1 MFFCRKRFGMDETMN
16 RIINKRQAICGVVWI
31 VAACILF
38 TLWPFRLIHE
48 EVRTESG
55 NRQSVLSEPV
65 NSSKVVQQRF
75 IAQYDRLKEIEIYLA
90 EWTEGEKFNF
100 VLRDGSMQTLMQQII
115 DTGEME
121 LPGYCR
127 IQVNIDTEVGRDYY
141 FLLQGVESEF
151 RVAYAG
157 NAGEGYNIYIGAVY
171 YDGVEDVERC
181 MVADYVYEVP
191 LRKGKTLLALAV
203 VLAAAIL
210 MTLFTGRYYQKRPEK
225 NTLLTVERA
234 MRIVLVPLIAVAG
247 VVATIAVWPLHLFTT
262 DNYSI
267 AFYEAG
273 VLLLVAAALYAVIHD
288 RTGIATDRT
297 VFAVVQARW
306 RGDLQSLMFAGAI
319 WACCNY
325 MNALYEI
332 HHTVAYRQTLIFF
345 ALALIVTYRKKEIFW
360 LGNLLYAVAA
370 AAMGPI
376 YYKNALTALIDGSI
390 AAGKEG
396 PGEQE
401 LLALKLTVW
410 AGILAG
416 LVILNTVRIL
426 WKREIHGI
434 SVPYALLVGTFFG
447 LLILRRNTRGWP
459 IFLVCAFSL
468 CYLRMAAGIRKEV
481 LLRNIVNGILFHFMG
496 TVGFCL
502 LHRPYMYFRYYR
514 YPFHFHTVTISAVY
528 LALVFCAAF
537 VKFLDAY
544 RRRPCLAG
552 VYKELALFGV
562 SAMYL
567 LFTLSRTGYLASLG
581 MAVVVI
587 PLAFFAGKEL
597 SLREKGRRLLR
608 ALGLMALAVLI
619 SFPVVFTAQRTIPA
633 VAADV
638 SAHEIEEFPSE
649 LLHGRDMDSYYYI
662 TIERFIQ
669 TFQMKVLGIPEE
681 KCLNAFLFF
690 SKAEETSDYRSPYLE
705 LGGKILLAS
714 AEDMAAKEKEEES
727 YTNGRLY
734 IFKQYYDRLDN
745 RGHDDMGVME
755 TDGNYLAHAHNIYLQ
770 VAYDHGIP
778 VGVVFLLLG
787 IGTLIQAAFYYRRHR
802 LDRECALFPLAL
814 LVLFAVAGLTE
825 WIFHPC
831 CPIAFCLLLTMGPL
845 LTDSRS

>member
-1 MFFCRKRFGMDETMN
+1 MN

-31 VAACILF
+31 VTACILF
-38 TLWPFRLIHE
+38 TLWPLRLIHE

-55 NRQSVLSEPV
+55 SRQSTLSEPV

-75 IAQYDRLKEIEIYLA
+75 IAQYDRLQEIEIYLA

-151 RVAYAG
+151 RVAYVG

-181 MVADYVYEVP
+181 MAADYVYEVP
-191 LRKGKTLLALAV
+191 LRKLKTLLAAAV

-210 MTLFTGRYYQKRPEK
+210 ITLFTGRYYQRKPER

-234 MRIVLVPLIAVAG
+234 MRFVLVPLIAAAG
-247 VVATIAVWPLHLFTT
+247 IAATIAVWPLHLFTT
-262 DNYSI
+262 DPYCI

-273 VLLLVAAALYAVIHD
+273 VLLLVAAALYAVVHD

-297 VFAVVQARW
+297 VFAVVRERW
-306 RGDLQSLMFAGAI
+306 RDDLQSLLFAGAI
-319 WACCNY
+319 WGCCNY

-345 ALALIVTYRKKEIFW
+345 ALALIVTYQKKEILW
-360 LGNLLYAVAA
+360 LGNLLYAAA
-370 AAMGPI
+370 AAAVGPI

-410 AGILAG
+410 AGVLAG

-434 SVPYALLVGTFFG
+434 SVPYGLLVGGFFV

-459 IFLVCAFSL
+459 IFLVCAFTL
-468 CYLRMAAGIRKEV
+468 CYLRMAAQIRREV
-481 LLRNIVNGILFHFMG
+481 LLRNIVNGILLHFMA

-528 LALVFCAAF
+528 LALVFCAAL
-537 VKFLDAY
+537 VKLLDAW
-544 RRRPCLAG
+544 RRKPCLAG

-567 LFTLSRTGYLASLG
+567 LFTLSRTGYLASLV

-587 PLAFFAGKEL
+587 PMAFFAGVEQTFRQKMR
-597 SLREKGRRLLR
+597 SLLR
-608 ALGLMALAVLI
+608 AFGLMALVVI
-619 SFPVVFTAQRTIPA
+619 VSFPVVFTAQRTIPA

-638 SAHEIEEFPSE
+638 RAHEIEEFPSE
-649 LLHGRDMDSYYYI
+649 LVHGRDMDSYYYI

-690 SKAEETSDYRSPYLE
+690 SKADETSDYRSPYLE
-705 LGGKILLAS
+705 LGSRILLVS

-734 IFKQYYDRLDN
+734 IFRQYYDRLDK
-745 RGHDDMGVME
+745 RGHEDMGVME
-755 TDGNYLAHAHNIYLQ
+755 TNGNYLAHAHNIYLQ

-778 VGVVFLLLG
+778 VGAAFLLLG
-787 IGTLIQAAFYYRRHR
+787 VGTLVQAGIYYRRHR

-814 LVLFAVAGLTE
+814 LILFAVAGITE

-845 LTDSRS
+845 LTDSRL

>member
-1 MFFCRKRFGMDETMN
+1 MN
-16 RIINKRQAICGVVWI
+16 RIINKRQAICGTVWI
-31 VAACILF
+31 FAACILF

-55 NRQSVLSEPV
+55 SRQSVVSEPV
-65 NSSKVVQQRF
+65 DGSKVVQQRF

-90 EWTEGEKFNF
+90 EWTKGEKFNF

-115 DTGEME
+115 EIGDAKV
-121 LPGYCR
+121 PGYYR
-127 IQVNIDTEVGRDYY
+127 VQVNIDTEVGRDYY
-141 FLLQGVESEF
+141 ILLQGVDSEF
-151 RVAYAG
+151 RVAYVD

-191 LRKGKTLLALAV
+191 LRKAKTLFAAAF
-203 VLAAAIL
+203 VLAAAFLI
-210 MTLFTGRYYQKRPEK
+210 TLVTGRCYQKRPER

-234 MRIVLVPLIAVAG
+234 MRIVLVPLIAAAG
-247 VVATIAVWPLHLFTT
+247 IAATIAVWPLHLFTT
-262 DNYSI
+262 DPYCI

-273 VLLLVAAALYAVIHD
+273 VLLLVAVALYAVIHD

-297 VFAVVQARW
+297 VPAVLRERW
-306 RGDLQSLMFAGAI
+306 RGDLQSILFAGAI
-319 WACCNY
+319 WGCCNY

-332 HHTVAYRQTLIFF
+332 HHTIAYRQVLIFL
-345 ALALIVTYRKKEIFW
+345 ALALLVTWRKEEVLW
-360 LGNLLYAVAA
+360 PANLLYAAA
-370 AAMGPI
+370 AAVAGPM
-376 YYKNALTALIDGSI
+376 YYQKNLAVLID
-390 AAGKEG
+390 AAHEAGKEG

-401 LLALKLTVW
+401 LLVLKLTVW

-416 LVILNTVRIL
+416 LVILNTARIL

-434 SVPYALLVGTFFG
+434 SVPYGLLVGGFFA
-447 LLILRRNTRGWP
+447 LLILRRNMRGWP
-459 IFLVCAFSL
+459 VFLVCIFTL
-468 CYLRMAAGIRKEV
+468 CYLRMAAGIRREL

-496 TVGFCL
+496 MVGFCL

-528 LALVFCAAF
+528 LALVFCAAL
-537 VKFLDAY
+537 VKLLDAW
-544 RRRPCLAG
+544 RRKPCLAG

-567 LFTLSRTGYLASLG
+567 LFTLSRTGYLSSLG
-581 MAVVVI
+581 MAAVVI
-587 PLAFFAGKEL
+587 PMALFAGKEL
-597 SLREKGRRLLR
+597 SLREKGCRFLR
-608 ALGLMALAVLI
+608 VLGLMALAVLI
-619 SFPVVFTAQRTIPA
+619 SFPIVFTAQRTIPA
-633 VAADV
+633 AAADV
-638 SAHEIEEFPSE
+638 RAHEIEEFPSE

-669 TFQMKVLGIPEE
+669 TFQMKVLGLPEE

-690 SKAEETSDYRSPYLE
+690 SKADDASDYRSPYLE
-705 LGGKILLAS
+705 LGSRILLAS

-734 IFKQYYDRLDN
+734 IFKQYFDRLDK

-755 TDGNYLAHAHNIYLQ
+755 PDGNYLAHAHNIYLQ

-778 VGVVFLLLG
+778 VGIVFLLLG
-787 IGTLIQAAFYYRRHR
+787 IGTLIQAALYYRRHR
-802 LDRECALFPLAL
+802 TDRECALFPLAL
-814 LVLFAVAGLTE
+814 LILFAVAGLTE

-845 LTDSRS
+845 LVDSRA

>member
-1 MFFCRKRFGMDETMN
+1 MN

-31 VAACILF
+31 VTACILF
-38 TLWPFRLIHE
+38 TLWPLRLIHE

-55 NRQSVLSEPV
+55 SRQSTLSEPV

-75 IAQYDRLKEIEIYLA
+75 IAQYDRLQEIEIYLA

-151 RVAYAG
+151 RVAYVG

-181 MVADYVYEVP
+181 MAADYVYEVP
-191 LRKGKTLLALAV
+191 LRKLKTLLAAAV

-210 MTLFTGRYYQKRPEK
+210 ITLFTGRYYQRKPER

-234 MRIVLVPLIAVAG
+234 MRFVLVPLIAAAG
-247 VVATIAVWPLHLFTT
+247 IAATIAVWPLHLFTT
-262 DNYSI
+262 DPYCI

-273 VLLLVAAALYAVIHD
+273 VLLLVAAALYAVVHD

-297 VFAVVQARW
+297 VFAVVRERW
-306 RGDLQSLMFAGAI
+306 RDDLQSLLFAGAI
-319 WACCNY
+319 WGCCNY

-345 ALALIVTYRKKEIFW
+345 ALALIVTYQKKEILW
-360 LGNLLYAVAA
+360 LGNLLYAAA
-370 AAMGPI
+370 AAAVGPI

-410 AGILAG
+410 AGVLAG

-434 SVPYALLVGTFFG
+434 SVPYGLLVGGFFV

-459 IFLVCAFSL
+459 IFLVCAFTL
-468 CYLRMAAGIRKEV
+468 CYLRMAAQIRREV
-481 LLRNIVNGILFHFMG
+481 LLRNIVNGILLHFMA

-528 LALVFCAAF
+528 LALVFCAAL
-537 VKFLDAY
+537 VKLLDAW
-544 RRRPCLAG
+544 RRKPCLAG

-567 LFTLSRTGYLASLG
+567 LFTLSRTGYLASLV

-587 PLAFFAGKEL
+587 PMAFFAGVEQTFRQKMR
-597 SLREKGRRLLR
+597 SLLR
-608 ALGLMALAVLI
+608 AFGLMALVVI
-619 SFPVVFTAQRTIPA
+619 VSFPVVFTAQRTIPA

-638 SAHEIEEFPSE
+638 RAHEIEEFPSE
-649 LLHGRDMDSYYYI
+649 LVHGRDMDSYYYI

-690 SKAEETSDYRSPYLE
+690 SKADETSDYRSPYLE
-705 LGGKILLAS
+705 LGSRILLAS

-734 IFKQYYDRLDN
+734 IFRQYYDRLDK
-745 RGHDDMGVME
+745 RGHEDMGVME
-755 TDGNYLAHAHNIYLQ
+755 TNGNYLAHAHNIYLQ

-778 VGVVFLLLG
+778 VGAAFLLLG
-787 IGTLIQAAFYYRRHR
+787 VGTLVQAGMYYRRHR

-814 LVLFAVAGLTE
+814 LILFAVAGITE

-845 LTDSRS
+845 LTDSRL

>member
-1 MFFCRKRFGMDETMN
+1 MDVTMN
-16 RIINKRQAICGVVWI
+16 RIINKRQAICGIIWI
-31 VAACILF
+31 LTACVLL
-38 TLWPFRLIHE
+38 TLWPLRLIHE

-55 NRQSVLSEPV
+55 SRESTLSDVV

-90 EWTEGEKFNF
+90 DWTEGEKFNF

-115 DTGEME
+115 EIGDME
-121 LPGYCR
+121 VPGYCT

-141 FLLQGVESEF
+141 ILLQGVESEF
-151 RVAYAG
+151 KVAYVN

-181 MVADYVYEVP
+181 MAADYVYEVP
-191 LRKGKTLLALAV
+191 LRKQKTLFFMALFL
-203 VLAAAIL
+203 LAAGVG
-210 MTLFTGRYYQKRPEK
+210 TLLVVRYYRVRAER

-234 MRIVLVPLIAVAG
+234 MRFCLDPLIVAAG
-247 VVATIAVWPLHLFTT
+247 VAAAILIGPLHLFTN
-262 DNYSI
+262 DIYSI
-267 AFYEAG
+267 LFYETG
-273 VLLLVAAALYAVIHD
+273 VVFAVLGLLYAVNHD

-297 VFAVVQARW
+297 IFSVVKKRW
-306 RGDLQSLMFAGAI
+306 RDDLQSFMFAGAI
-319 WACCNY
+319 WGCCNY

-360 LGNLLYAVAA
+360 PGNLLYAVAA
-370 AAMGPI
+370 AVVGPV
-376 YYKNALTALIDGSI
+376 YYRNMLAVLIDTA

-401 LLALKLTVW
+401 LLALQLTVW

-416 LVILNTVRIL
+416 FVILNTVRSL

-434 SVPYALLVGTFFG
+434 SVPYALLVGGFFA

-459 IFLVCAFSL
+459 IFLVCAFTL
-468 CYLRMAAGIRKEV
+468 CYLRMAAGLKKEM
-481 LLRNIVNGILFHFMG
+481 LMRNIVNGILIHFIAM
-496 TVGFCL
+496 VGFCL

-528 LALVFCAAF
+528 LALVFCAAL
-537 VKFLDAY
+537 VKLLDAY
-544 RRRPCLAG
+544 RRKPCLAG

-567 LFTLSRTGYLASLG
+567 LFTLSRTGYLASLA
-581 MAVVVI
+581 MAAVAI
-587 PLAFFAGKEL
+587 PTAFFAGKEVAF
-597 SLREKGRRLLR
+597 RQKCRRLLR
-608 ALGLMALAVLI
+608 GVGLMALAVLVC
-619 SFPVVFTAQRTIPA
+619 FPIVFTAQRTIPA
-633 VAADV
+633 AAADV

-649 LLHGRDMDSYYYI
+649 LVHGRDMDSYYYI

-669 TFQMKVLGIPEE
+669 AFQMKVLGIPEE
-681 KCLNAFLFF
+681 KCLNAFLYF
-690 SKAEETSDYRSPYLE
+690 SKADKTSEYRSPYLE
-705 LGGKILLAS
+705 MGSRILLAS
-714 AEDMAAKEKEEES
+714 VEDMAAAEKDDES
-727 YTNGRLY
+727 YTNGRMY
-734 IFKQYYDRLDN
+734 IFERYYERLDK

-755 TDGNYLAHAHNIYLQ
+755 PNGNYLAHAHNIYLQ
-770 VAYDHGIP
+770 VAYDHGIL
-778 VGVVFLLLG
+778 VGAVFLLLG
-787 IGTLIQAAFYYRRHR
+787 AGTLIQAVFYYRRHR
-802 LDRECALFPLAL
+802 KDRECALFPLAL
-814 LVLFAVAGLTE
+814 LILFAVAGLTE

-831 CPIAFCLLLTMGPL
+831 CPIAFCLLLTIGPL
-845 LTDSRS
+845 LTDSRI

>member
-1 MFFCRKRFGMDETMN
+1 M
-16 RIINKRQAICGVVWI
+16 
-31 VAACILF
+31 AACILF
-38 TLWPFRLIHE
+38 TLWPLRLIHE

-55 NRQSVLSEPV
+55 REGSVLSEAV
-65 NSSKVVQQRF
+65 NENIVVQQRF

-90 EWTEGEKFNF
+90 QWTKGEKFNF

-115 DTGEME
+115 EIGDLEV
-121 LPGYCR
+121 PGYCR

-141 FLLQGVESEF
+141 ILLQGVESEF
-151 RVAYAG
+151 QVAYVG

-191 LRKGKTLLALAV
+191 LRKLKTLFAAAL

-210 MTLFTGRYYQKRPEK
+210 ITLFAGHYYERRSEK
-225 NTLLTVERA
+225 NTLLTVERTV
-234 MRIVLVPLIAVAG
+234 RIVLVPLIAAAG
-247 VVATIAVWPLHLFTT
+247 LAATIAVWPLHLFTT
-262 DNYSI
+262 DPYCI

-273 VLLLVAAALYAVIHD
+273 VLLLVAAALYAVVHD

-297 VFAVVQARW
+297 VLAVVRVRW
-306 RGDLQSLMFAGAI
+306 RDDLQSLLFAGAI
-319 WACCNY
+319 WGCCNY

-332 HHTVAYRQTLIFF
+332 HHTIAYRQVLIFF

-370 AAMGPI
+370 AVVGPM
-376 YYKNALTALIDGSI
+376 YYKSAFTALLS
-390 AAGKEG
+390 ACREAGREG

-401 LLALKLTVW
+401 LLVLKLTVW

-434 SVPYALLVGTFFG
+434 SAPYGLLVGGFFA

-459 IFLVCAFSL
+459 IFLVCAFTL
-468 CYLRMAAGIRKEV
+468 CYLRMAAGIRREV
-481 LLRNIVNGILFHFMG
+481 LLRNIVNGILLHFMG

-528 LALVFCAAF
+528 LALVFCAAL
-537 VKFLDAY
+537 VKLLDAY
-544 RRRPCLAG
+544 ARKPYLAG

-567 LFTLSRTGYLASLG
+567 LFTLSRTGYLASMG
-581 MAVVVI
+581 MAAVVI
-587 PLAFFAGKEL
+587 PTAFFAGKEF
-597 SLREKGRRLLR
+597 SVREKGRRLLR

-649 LLHGRDMDSYYYI
+649 LVHGRDMDSYYYI

-669 TFQMKVLGIPEE
+669 TFQLKVLGIPEE

-690 SKAEETSDYRSPYLE
+690 SKADDTSDYRSPYLE
-705 LGGKILLAS
+705 LGSKILLAS

-727 YTNGRLY
+727 YANGRLY
-734 IFKQYYDRLDN
+734 IFKQYLDRLDKL
-745 RGHDDMGVME
+745 GHDDMGVME
-755 TDGNYLAHAHNIYLQ
+755 PDGNYLAHAHNIYLQ

-778 VGVVFLLLG
+778 VGAAFLLLG
-787 IGTLIQAAFYYRRHR
+787 IGTLVQSVLYYRRHR

-814 LVLFAVAGLTE
+814 LILFAVAGLTE

-831 CPIAFCLLLTMGPL
+831 CPIAFGLLLTMGPL
-845 LTDSRS
+845 LVDDRP

>member
-1 MFFCRKRFGMDETMN
+1 MN
-16 RIINKRQAICGVVWI
+16 RIINKRQAICGTVWI
-31 VAACILF
+31 LAACILF
-38 TLWPFRLIHE
+38 TLWPLRLIHE

-55 NRQSVLSEPV
+55 NQQSILSESV

-75 IAQYDRLKEIEIYLA
+75 IAQYDRLKEVEIYLA
-90 EWTEGEKFNF
+90 EWTKGEKFNF
-100 VLRDGSMQTLMQQII
+100 VLRDGSMKTLMQQII
-115 DTGEME
+115 DIGDLEV
-121 LPGYCR
+121 PGYCR

-141 FLLQGVESEF
+141 ILLQGVESEF
-151 RVAYAG
+151 RVAYVG

-191 LRKGKTLLALAV
+191 LRKVKTLLVAAV

-210 MTLFTGRYYQKRPEK
+210 ITLLAGRYYQKRPGK
-225 NTLLTVERA
+225 NTLLTVERTV
-234 MRIVLVPLIAVAG
+234 RIVLVPLIAAAGIAATVA
-247 VVATIAVWPLHLFTT
+247 IWPLHLFTT
-262 DNYSI
+262 DPYCI
-267 AFYEAG
+267 AFYEVG
-273 VLLLVAAALYAVIHD
+273 VLLLVAAALYAVVHD

-297 VFAVVQARW
+297 VLAVVRVRW
-306 RGDLQSLMFAGAI
+306 RDDLQSLLFAGAL
-319 WACCNY
+319 WGCCNY

-332 HHTVAYRQTLIFF
+332 HHTIAYRQVLIFF
-345 ALALIVTYRKKEIFW
+345 ALSLFVTYRKKEILW

-370 AAMGPI
+370 AIVGPM
-376 YYKNALTALIDGSI
+376 YYQKNLALLVDA
-390 AAGKEG
+390 AREAGKEG
-396 PGEQE
+396 SGEQE
-401 LLALKLTVW
+401 LLVLKLTVW

-434 SVPYALLVGTFFG
+434 SVPYGLLVGGFFA

-459 IFLVCAFSL
+459 IFLVCAFTL
-468 CYLRMAAGIRKEV
+468 YYLRMAVGIRKEV
-481 LLRNIVNGILFHFMG
+481 LLHNIVNGILFHFMG

-528 LALVFCAAF
+528 LALVFCAAL
-537 VKFLDAY
+537 VKLLDAY
-544 RRRPCLAG
+544 GRRPYLAG

-581 MAVVVI
+581 MAVIVI
-587 PLAFFAGKEL
+587 PMAAFAGKEL
-597 SLREKGRRLLR
+597 SVREKGRRLLR
-608 ALGLMALAVLI
+608 ALGLMALAALI
-619 SFPVVFTAQRTIPA
+619 SFPIVFTAQRTVPA

-638 SAHEIEEFPSE
+638 RAHEIEEFPSE
-649 LLHGRDMDSYYYI
+649 LVHGRDLDSYYYI
-662 TIERFIQ
+662 TVERFIQ

-690 SKAEETSDYRSPYLE
+690 SKADDASDYRSPYLE
-705 LGGKILLAS
+705 MGSKILLAS

-734 IFKQYYDRLDN
+734 IFGRYFDRLDKL
-745 RGHDDMGVME
+745 GHDDMGVME
-755 TDGNYLAHAHNIYLQ
+755 PDGNYLAHAHNIYLQ

-778 VGVVFLLLG
+778 VGAVFLLLG
-787 IGTLIQAAFYYRRHR
+787 MGTLVQSVLYYRRHR

-814 LVLFAVAGLTE
+814 LILFAVAGLTE

-831 CPIAFCLLLTMGPL
+831 CPIAFGLLLTMGPL
-845 LTDSRS
+845 LVDSRA

>member
-1 MFFCRKRFGMDETMN
+1 MN

-31 VAACILF
+31 VTACILF
-38 TLWPFRLIHE
+38 TLWPLRLIHE

-55 NRQSVLSEPV
+55 SRQSTLSEPV

-75 IAQYDRLKEIEIYLA
+75 IAQYDRLQEIEIYLA

-151 RVAYAG
+151 RVAYVG

-181 MVADYVYEVP
+181 MAADYVYEVP
-191 LRKGKTLLALAV
+191 LRKLKTLLAAAV

-210 MTLFTGRYYQKRPEK
+210 ITLFTGRYYQRKPER

-234 MRIVLVPLIAVAG
+234 MRFVLVPLIAAAG
-247 VVATIAVWPLHLFTT
+247 IAATIAVWPLHLFTT
-262 DNYSI
+262 DPYCI

-273 VLLLVAAALYAVIHD
+273 VLLLVAAALYAVVHD

-297 VFAVVQARW
+297 VFAVVRERW
-306 RGDLQSLMFAGAI
+306 RDDLQSLLFAGAI
-319 WACCNY
+319 WGCCNY

-345 ALALIVTYRKKEIFW
+345 ALALIVTYQKKEILW
-360 LGNLLYAVAA
+360 LGNLLYAAA
-370 AAMGPI
+370 AAAVGPI

-410 AGILAG
+410 AGVLAG

-434 SVPYALLVGTFFG
+434 SVPYGLLVGGFFV

-459 IFLVCAFSL
+459 IFLVCAFTL
-468 CYLRMAAGIRKEV
+468 CYLRMAAQIRREV
-481 LLRNIVNGILFHFMG
+481 LLRNIVNGILLHFMA

-528 LALVFCAAF
+528 LALVFCAAL
-537 VKFLDAY
+537 VKLLDAW
-544 RRRPCLAG
+544 RRKPCLAG

-567 LFTLSRTGYLASLG
+567 LFTLSRTGYLASLV

-587 PLAFFAGKEL
+587 PMAFFAGVEQTFRQKMR
-597 SLREKGRRLLR
+597 SLLR
-608 ALGLMALAVLI
+608 AFGLMALVVI
-619 SFPVVFTAQRTIPA
+619 VSFPVVFTAQRTIPA

-638 SAHEIEEFPSE
+638 RAHEIEEFPSE
-649 LLHGRDMDSYYYI
+649 LVHGRDMDSYYYI

-690 SKAEETSDYRSPYLE
+690 SKADETSDYRSPYLE
-705 LGGKILLAS
+705 LGSRILLAS

-734 IFKQYYDRLDN
+734 IFRQYYDRLDK
-745 RGHDDMGVME
+745 RGHEDMGVME
-755 TDGNYLAHAHNIYLQ
+755 TNGNYLAHAHNIYLQ
-770 VAYDHGIP
+770 VAYDHGIS
-778 VGVVFLLLG
+778 VGAAFLLLG
-787 IGTLIQAAFYYRRHR
+787 VGTLVQAGIYYRRHR

-814 LVLFAVAGLTE
+814 LILFAVAGITE

-845 LTDSRS
+845 LTDSRL

>member
-1 MFFCRKRFGMDETMN
+1 MN
-16 RIINKRQAICGVVWI
+16 RIINKRQAICGIVWI
-31 VAACILF
+31 LAACVLF
-38 TLWPFRLIHE
+38 TLWPLRLIHE

-55 NRQSVLSEPV
+55 NRQSVLSEAV

-90 EWTEGEKFNF
+90 DWTKGEKFNF
-100 VLRDGSMQTLMQQII
+100 VLRDGSMQNVMQQII
-115 DTGEME
+115 EIGDME
-121 LPGYCR
+121 IPGYCR

-151 RVAYAG
+151 RVAYVG

-181 MVADYVYEVP
+181 MAADYVYEVP
-191 LRKGKTLLALAV
+191 LRKQKTLPAAAV
-203 VLAAAIL
+203 FLLAAVIA
-210 MTLFTGRYYQKRPEK
+210 TLLTGRYYKRRPEK

-234 MRIVLVPLIAVAG
+234 MRFSLTPFILAAGIAAAILIGPLRF
-247 VVATIAVWPLHLFTT
+247 FTT
-262 DNYSI
+262 DLYSI
-267 AFYEAG
+267 LFYEAG
-273 VLLLVAAALYAVIHD
+273 VLLLAAAALYAVNHD

-297 VFAVVQARW
+297 PFAVARVRW
-306 RGDLQSLMFAGAI
+306 RDDLQSLMFAGAL
-319 WACCNY
+319 WGCCNY

-332 HHTVAYRQTLIFF
+332 HHTAAYRQTLIFS
-345 ALALIVTYRKKEIFW
+345 ALALIVTYRRKEIFW
-360 LGNLLYAVAA
+360 LPNLLYAAA
-370 AAMGPI
+370 AAVVGPM
-376 YYKNALTALIDGSI
+376 YYQNALTVLTDA
-390 AAGKEG
+390 AEEAGKQG

-416 LVILNTVRIL
+416 FVILNTVRIL
-426 WKREIHGI
+426 WKREIRGI
-434 SVPYALLVGTFFG
+434 SLPYAVLVSSFFA

-459 IFLVCAFSL
+459 IFLVCVFTL
-468 CYLRMAAGIRKEV
+468 CYLRMAAGIKKEM
-481 LLRNIVNGILFHFMG
+481 LLRNIVNGILIHFMI

-528 LALVFCAAF
+528 LALVFSAALI
-537 VKFLDAY
+537 KLLDAY

-552 VYKELALFGV
+552 VYRELALFGV

-567 LFTLSRTGYLASLG
+567 LFTLSRTGYLASFV
-581 MAVVVI
+581 MAAVAI
-587 PLAFFAGKEL
+587 PTAFFAGKDL
-597 SLREKGRRLLR
+597 PFRLKCRRLLR
-608 ALGLMALAVLI
+608 CVGLMALAVLVA
-619 SFPVVFTAQRTIPA
+619 FPVVFTAQRTIPA

-649 LLHGRDMDSYYYI
+649 IVHGRDPDSYYYI

-669 TFQMKVLGIPEE
+669 AFQMKVLGLPEE
-681 KCLNAFLFF
+681 KCLDAFLYF
-690 SKAEETSDYRSPYLE
+690 SKSDGTSEYRSPYLE
-705 LGGKILLAS
+705 QASRILLAS
-714 AEDMAAKEKEEES
+714 AEDMAAAEKEEES
-727 YTNGRLY
+727 YTNGRMY
-734 IFKQYYDRLDN
+734 IFGRYYERLDG

-755 TDGNYLAHAHNIYLQ
+755 PDGNYLAHAHNIYLQ

-778 VGVVFLLLG
+778 VGAVFLLLG
-787 IGTLIQAAFYYRRHR
+787 AGTFMQAIFYYRRHR
-802 LDRECALFPLAL
+802 KDRECALFPLAL
-814 LVLFAVAGLTE
+814 LILFAVAGLTE

-845 LTDSRS
+845 LVDNRA

>member
-1 MFFCRKRFGMDETMN
+1 MN
-16 RIINKRQAICGVVWI
+16 RIINKRQAVCGVVWI

-38 TLWPFRLIHE
+38 TLWPLRLIHE

-55 NRQSVLSEPV
+55 SRQSTLSEPV

-75 IAQYDRLKEIEIYLA
+75 IAQYDRLQEIEIYLA

-151 RVAYAG
+151 RVAYVG

-181 MVADYVYEVP
+181 MAADYVYEVP
-191 LRKGKTLLALAV
+191 LRKLKTLLAAAV

-210 MTLFTGRYYQKRPEK
+210 ITLFAGRYYQRKPER
-225 NTLLTVERA
+225 NTLLTVERV
-234 MRIVLVPLIAVAG
+234 MRIVLVPLIAAAG
-247 VVATIAVWPLHLFTT
+247 IAATIAVWPLHLFST
-262 DNYSI
+262 DPYCI

-273 VLLLVAAALYAVIHD
+273 ILLLVAAALYAVVHD

-297 VFAVVQARW
+297 VFAVVRERW
-306 RGDLQSLMFAGAI
+306 RDDLQSLLFAGAI
-319 WACCNY
+319 WGCCNY

-360 LGNLLYAVAA
+360 LGNLLYAAA
-370 AAMGPI
+370 AAAVGPI
-376 YYKNALTALIDGSI
+376 YYKNALTALVDGSI

-410 AGILAG
+410 AGVLAG

-434 SVPYALLVGTFFG
+434 SVPYGLLVGGFFV

-459 IFLVCAFSL
+459 IFLVCAFTL
-468 CYLRMAAGIRKEV
+468 CYLRMAAQIRREV
-481 LLRNIVNGILFHFMG
+481 LLRNIVNGILLHFMA

-528 LALVFCAAF
+528 LALVFCAAL
-537 VKFLDAY
+537 VKLLDAY
-544 RRRPCLAG
+544 RRIPRLAG
-552 VYKELALFGV
+552 VYKELILFGV

-567 LFTLSRTGYLASLG
+567 LFTLSRTGYLASFG
-581 MAVVVI
+581 MAAVVI
-587 PLAFFAGKEL
+587 PTAFFAGKEW
-597 SLREKGRRLLR
+597 SFREKCSRLLR
-608 ALGLMALAVLI
+608 EIGMMALACLLC
-619 SFPVVFTAQRTIPA
+619 FPIVFTAQRTIPA
-633 VAADV
+633 VVADV
-638 SAHEIEEFPSE
+638 RAHEIEEFPSE
-649 LLHGRDMDSYYYI
+649 LVHGRDMDSYYYI

-690 SKAEETSDYRSPYLE
+690 SKADETSDYRSPYLE
-705 LGGKILLAS
+705 MGNRILLAS

-734 IFKQYYDRLDN
+734 IFRQYYDRLDK
-745 RGHDDMGVME
+745 RGHEDMGIME
-755 TDGNYLAHAHNIYLQ
+755 TNGNYLAHAHNIYLQ

-778 VGVVFLLLG
+778 VGAAFLLLG
-787 IGTLIQAAFYYRRHR
+787 VGTLVQAGIYYRRHR

-814 LVLFAVAGLTE
+814 LILFAVAGITE

-845 LTDSRS
+845 LTDSRL

>member
-1 MFFCRKRFGMDETMN
+1 MN

-31 VAACILF
+31 VTACILF
-38 TLWPFRLIHE
+38 TLWPLRLIHE

-55 NRQSVLSEPV
+55 SRQSTLSEPV

-75 IAQYDRLKEIEIYLA
+75 IAQYDRLQEIEIYLA

-151 RVAYAG
+151 RVAYVG

-181 MVADYVYEVP
+181 MAADYVYEVP
-191 LRKGKTLLALAV
+191 LRKLKTLLAAAV

-210 MTLFTGRYYQKRPEK
+210 ITLFTGRYYQRKPER

-234 MRIVLVPLIAVAG
+234 MRFVLVPLIAAAG
-247 VVATIAVWPLHLFTT
+247 IAATIAVWPLHLFTT
-262 DNYSI
+262 DPYCI

-273 VLLLVAAALYAVIHD
+273 VLLLVAAALYAVVHD

-297 VFAVVQARW
+297 VFAVVRERW
-306 RGDLQSLMFAGAI
+306 RDDLQSLLFAGAI
-319 WACCNY
+319 WGCCNY

-345 ALALIVTYRKKEIFW
+345 ALALIVTYQKKEILW
-360 LGNLLYAVAA
+360 LGNLLYAAA
-370 AAMGPI
+370 AAAVGPI

-396 PGEQE
+396 SGEQE

-410 AGILAG
+410 AGVLAG

-434 SVPYALLVGTFFG
+434 SVPYGLLVGGFFV

-459 IFLVCAFSL
+459 IFLVCAFTL
-468 CYLRMAAGIRKEV
+468 CYLRMAAQIRREV
-481 LLRNIVNGILFHFMG
+481 LLRNIVNGILLHFMA

-528 LALVFCAAF
+528 LALVFCAAL
-537 VKFLDAY
+537 VKLLDAW
-544 RRRPCLAG
+544 RRKPCLAG

-567 LFTLSRTGYLASLG
+567 LFTLSRTGYLASLV

-587 PLAFFAGKEL
+587 PMAFFAGVEQTFRQKMR
-597 SLREKGRRLLR
+597 SLLR
-608 ALGLMALAVLI
+608 AFGLMALVVI
-619 SFPVVFTAQRTIPA
+619 VSFPVVFTAQRTIPA

-638 SAHEIEEFPSE
+638 RAHEIEEFPSE
-649 LLHGRDMDSYYYI
+649 LVHGRDMDSYYYI

-690 SKAEETSDYRSPYLE
+690 SKADETSDYRSPYLE
-705 LGGKILLAS
+705 LGSRILLAS

-734 IFKQYYDRLDN
+734 IFRQYYDRLDK
-745 RGHDDMGVME
+745 RGHEDMGVME
-755 TDGNYLAHAHNIYLQ
+755 TNGNYLAHAHNIYLQ

-778 VGVVFLLLG
+778 VGAAFLLLG
-787 IGTLIQAAFYYRRHR
+787 VGTLVQAGIYYRRHR

-814 LVLFAVAGLTE
+814 LILFAVAGITE

-845 LTDSRS
+845 LTDSRL

>member
-31 VAACILF
+31 MAACILF

-157 NAGEGYNIYIGAVY
+157 NAGEGYNIYIGAIY

-191 LRKGKTLLALAV
+191 LRKGKTLLALVV

-210 MTLFTGRYYQKRPEK
+210 MTLFTGRYYQKRPEM

-234 MRIVLVPLIAVAG
+234 MRIVLVPLIAAAG
-247 VVATIAVWPLHLFTT
+247 AAATIAVWPLHLFTT

-267 AFYEAG
+267 AFYVAG

-306 RGDLQSLMFAGAI
+306 RDDLQSLMFAGAI

-370 AAMGPI
+370 ATMGPI

-390 AAGKEG
+390 SAGKEG

-434 SVPYALLVGTFFG
+434 SVPYALLVGTFFV

-544 RRRPCLAG
+544 RRKPCLAG

-587 PLAFFAGKEL
+587 PLALFAGKEL

-608 ALGLMALAVLI
+608 ALGLMVLAVLI

-705 LGGKILLAS
+705 LDGKILLAS

>member
-1 MFFCRKRFGMDETMN
+1 MN

-31 VAACILF
+31 VTACILF
-38 TLWPFRLIHE
+38 TLWPLRLIHE

-55 NRQSVLSEPV
+55 SRQSTLSEPV

-75 IAQYDRLKEIEIYLA
+75 IAQYDRLQEIEIYLA

-151 RVAYAG
+151 RVAYVG

-181 MVADYVYEVP
+181 MAADYVYEVP
-191 LRKGKTLLALAV
+191 LRKLKTLLAAAV

-210 MTLFTGRYYQKRPEK
+210 ITLFTGRYYQRKPER

-234 MRIVLVPLIAVAG
+234 MRFVLVPLIAAAG
-247 VVATIAVWPLHLFTT
+247 IAATIAVWPLHLFTT
-262 DNYSI
+262 DPYCI

-273 VLLLVAAALYAVIHD
+273 VLLLVAAALYAVVHD

-297 VFAVVQARW
+297 VFAVVRERW
-306 RGDLQSLMFAGAI
+306 RDDLQSLLFAGAI
-319 WACCNY
+319 WGCCNY

-345 ALALIVTYRKKEIFW
+345 ALALIVTYQKKEILW
-360 LGNLLYAVAA
+360 LGNLLYAAA
-370 AAMGPI
+370 AAPVGPI

-410 AGILAG
+410 AGVLAG

-434 SVPYALLVGTFFG
+434 SVPYGLLVGGFFV

-459 IFLVCAFSL
+459 IFLVCAFTL
-468 CYLRMAAGIRKEV
+468 CYLRMAAQIRREV
-481 LLRNIVNGILFHFMG
+481 LLRNIVNGILLHFMA

-528 LALVFCAAF
+528 LALVFCAAL
-537 VKFLDAY
+537 VKLLDAW
-544 RRRPCLAG
+544 RRKPCLAG

-567 LFTLSRTGYLASLG
+567 LFTLSRTGYLASLV

-587 PLAFFAGKEL
+587 PMAFFAGVEQTFRQKMR
-597 SLREKGRRLLR
+597 SLLR
-608 ALGLMALAVLI
+608 AFGLMALVVI
-619 SFPVVFTAQRTIPA
+619 VSFPVVFTAQRTIPA

-638 SAHEIEEFPSE
+638 RAHEIEEFPSE
-649 LLHGRDMDSYYYI
+649 LVHGRDMDSYYYI

-690 SKAEETSDYRSPYLE
+690 SKADETSDYRSPYLE
-705 LGGKILLAS
+705 LGSRILLAS

-734 IFKQYYDRLDN
+734 IFRQYYDRLDK
-745 RGHDDMGVME
+745 RGHEDMGVME
-755 TDGNYLAHAHNIYLQ
+755 TNGNYLAHAHNIYLQ

-778 VGVVFLLLG
+778 VGAAFLLLG
-787 IGTLIQAAFYYRRHR
+787 VGTLVQAGIYYRRHR

-814 LVLFAVAGLTE
+814 LILFAVAGITE

-845 LTDSRS
+845 LTDSRL